1 MYLPGISSQHIHHMC
16 YGTSCPS
23 VSSCLTVAGTSPGQF
38 LIRHKEQCNPVACP
52 MPYLCIQNQKVRTNI
67 IMKKVIFMGV
77 LGLFLLGSCNS
88 KSGDSHEGHNHET
101 EEHNH
106 DGHDHEG
113 HDHEHE
119 GHNHEHEEQE
129 NHAGE
134 SDEIILP
141 PAKAQAAG
149 VAVSTIEPG
158 SFHQVIKTSG
168 QVMAAQGDES
178 VAVATVAGVVSFKG
192 KVIEGMSVSKG
203 TPLVVLSSKNMAD
216 GDPVQKARIAYEV
229 SKKEYE
235 RMKALVGNKI
245 VSEKEFAQAEQVYEN
260 ARISYEAVAKNHS
273 ASGQAVVSP
282 ISGYVKN
289 LLVKEGDY
297 VGIGQPLV
305 SVTQNRKLFLRA
317 DVSEKYYPY
326 LNSIGSANFRTPY
339 NDKVYTLKELG
350 GRMLSYGKA
359 SGENGYYVPVTFEF
373 DNKGD
378 VIPGSFVEVFL
389 LSSPMENVLSLPHSA
404 LTEEQGSF
412 FVYLQLDEEGYKK
425 QLVTLGADNGESV
438 QILSGIKA
446 GDRVVTQGAYQVKL
460 ASATNA
466 IPAHS
471 HEH

>member
-1 MYLPGISSQHIHHMC
+1 
-16 YGTSCPS
+16 
-23 VSSCLTVAGTSPGQF
+23 
-38 LIRHKEQCNPVACP
+38 
-52 MPYLCIQNQKVRTNI
+52 
-67 IMKKVIFMGV
+67 MKKVIFMGAI
-77 LGLFLLGSCNS
+77 GLFLLGSCNS
-88 KSGDSHEGHNHET
+88 KSGDNHEGHNHKT
-101 EEHNH
+101 EEKCHEGHDHNH
-106 DGHDHEG
+106 EGHDHEG
-113 HDHEHE
+113 HDHEGHDHDHEGHDHKHE
-119 GHNHEHEEQE
+119 GHNHGNEAKES
-129 NHAGE
+129 HAGG

-149 VAVSTIEPG
+149 VESSIVEPG
-158 SFHQVIKTSG
+158 VFHQVIKTSG
-168 QVMAAQGDES
+168 QVLAAQGDES

-192 KVIEGMSVSKG
+192 KVVEGMSVSKG
-203 TPLVVLSSKNMAD
+203 MPLVLLSSKNMAD

-245 VSEKEFAQAEQVYEN
+245 VSEKEFAQAEQIYEN

-273 ASGQAVVSP
+273 ASGQAVTSP

-297 VGIGQPLV
+297 VSVGQPLV
-305 SVTQNRKLFLRA
+305 SITQNRKLFLRA

-326 LNSIGSANFRTPY
+326 LRTISSANFCTPY
-339 NDKVYTLKELG
+339 NNKVHALKDLD

-359 SGENGYYVPVTFEF
+359 SGENGYYIPVTFEF

-378 VIPGSFVEVFL
+378 IIPGSFVEIFL
-389 LSSPMENVLSLPHSA
+389 LSSPIENVISLPHSA

-425 QLVTLGADNGESV
+425 QLVSLGADNGESV
-438 QILSGIKA
+438 QILSGVKA

>member
-1 MYLPGISSQHIHHMC
+1 
-16 YGTSCPS
+16 
-23 VSSCLTVAGTSPGQF
+23 
-38 LIRHKEQCNPVACP
+38 
-52 MPYLCIQNQKVRTNI
+52 
-67 IMKKVIFMGV
+67 MKKVIFMGAI
-77 LGLFLLGSCNS
+77 GLFLLGSCNS
-88 KSGDSHEGHNHET
+88 KSGENHDGHNHKTEEKCHEGH
-101 EEHNH
+101 
-106 DGHDHEG
+106 DHDHEG
-113 HDHEHE
+113 HDHEGHNHEGHDHDHEGHDHKHE
-119 GHNHEHEEQE
+119 GHNHGSEAKES
-129 NHAGE
+129 HAGG

-149 VAVSTIEPG
+149 VESSIVEPG
-158 SFHQVIKTSG
+158 VFHQVIKTSG
-168 QVMAAQGDES
+168 QVLAAQGDES

-192 KVIEGMSVSKG
+192 KVVEGMSVSKG
-203 TPLVVLSSKNMAD
+203 MTLVVLSSKNMAD

-245 VSEKEFAQAEQVYEN
+245 VSEKEFAQAEQIYEN

-273 ASGQAVVSP
+273 ASGQAVTSP

-297 VGIGQPLV
+297 VSVGQPLV
-305 SVTQNRKLFLRA
+305 SITQNRKLFLRA

-326 LNSIGSANFRTPY
+326 LRTISSANFCTPY
-339 NDKVYTLKELG
+339 NNKVHALKDLD

-359 SGENGYYVPVTFEF
+359 SGENGYYIPVTFEF

-378 VIPGSFVEVFL
+378 IIPGSFVEIFL
-389 LSSPMENVLSLPHSA
+389 LSSPIENVISLPHSA

-425 QLVTLGADNGESV
+425 QLVSLGADNGESV
-438 QILSGIKA
+438 QILSGVKA